1 MKFEGGMSE
10 DIVSVRAL
18 SKTYKVYARPVD
30 RLIEGLSRRTRHTP
44 FDALRE
50 IDFNVPKGEGLGI
63 IGENGAGKSTLLKIL
78 AGITAP
84 TSGNCRLDGSV
95 ASILELG
102 SAFHGEF
109 TGRQNIVL
117 NAAMFGL
124 DRQQVIDRTPG
135 IIEFS
140 ELGRFIDQPIKTY
153 STGMVMRL
161 GFAIAIQVDPDV
173 LIIDEALSVG
183 DGYFQKKCMV
193 HLKRY
198 VERGGTLLICSHA
211 MYYISAFCERA
222 LWMRDGRIEM
232 LGPTT
237 TVVPRYEAFLDAKSD
252 HMDEH
257 REIVEAT
264 PTSPARLKKV
274 NVLTGP
280 NYRQGDRFELEVHW
294 TCDKPEGK
302 FHICVGINR
311 PDEVEVAS
319 FLSHRSGVGPWTG
332 STDHCVRLEVP
343 ELPLVKGSFKL
354 YVFLLAEDGLHIY
367 DTHIIDDALTVEYE
381 DYPFGIV
388 GIPHRWQEGEG
399 C

>member
-1 MKFEGGMSE
+1 MNDHVISAR
-10 DIVSVRAL
+10 SL

-30 RLIEGLSRRTRHTP
+30 RLIEGVLRRPRHTP
-44 FDALRE
+44 FNALRGV
-50 IDFNVPKGEGLGI
+50 DFEVPRGEGLGI

-84 TSGNCRLDGSV
+84 TSGEFHLQGTV

-102 SAFHGEF
+102 SAFHGEL

-124 DRQQVIDRTPG
+124 DRHQVIEYTPR

-161 GFAIAIQVDPDV
+161 GFAIAIQVNPDV

-193 HLKRY
+193 HLKSY
-198 VERGGTLLICSHA
+198 VEKGGTLLICSHA
-211 MYYISAFCERA
+211 MYYISAFCRRA
-222 LWMRDGRIEM
+222 LWLHEGKAEA
-232 LGPTT
+232 LGPTQE
-237 TVVPRYEAFLDAKSD
+237 VVPRYEAYLDSKTDRA
-252 HMDEH
+252 E
-257 REIVEAT
+257 EGPQIVEAAANA
-264 PTSPARLKKV
+264 PARIDEARL
-274 NVLTGP
+274 LTGDT
-280 NYRQGDRFELEVHW
+280 YRHRGALELEISW
-294 TCDKPEGK
+294 SCDDPEMA
-302 FHICVGINR
+302 FHLAVGLNR

-319 FLSHRSGVGPWTG
+319 FLSNRSDAGPWTG
-332 STDHCVRLEVP
+332 STHHTVRLEIP
-343 ELPLVKGSFKL
+343 QLPLVKNTFKL

-367 DTHIIDDALTVEYE
+367 DTRILEDAFSVEYD

-388 GIPHRWQEGEG
+388 AIPHRWRAVGDG
-399 C
+399 S

>member
-1 MKFEGGMSE
+1 MN
-10 DIVSVRAL
+10 DHIVSARDL
-18 SKTYKVYARPVD
+18 SKTYKVYTRPVD
-30 RLIEGLSRRTRHTP
+30 RLIEGLLRRGRHTP
-44 FDALRE
+44 FSALRG
-50 IDFNVPKGEGLGI
+50 IDFEAPKGEGLGI

-84 TSGNCRLDGSV
+84 TSGNFRLEGSV

-124 DRQQVIDRTPG
+124 DRQQVNEHTPG

-193 HLKRY
+193 HLKSY
-198 VERGGTLLICSHA
+198 VKNGGTLLICSHA
-211 MYYISAFCERA
+211 MYYISAFCKRA
-222 LWMRDGRIEM
+222 LWLHEGRVEA
-232 LGPTT
+232 LGPSQ
-237 TVVPRYEAFLDAKSD
+237 VVIPCYEAYLDSKTDRAEESP
-252 HMDEH
+252 
-257 REIVEAT
+257 EIVEAV
-264 PTSPARLKKV
+264 PTSPARIDDVRL
-274 NVLTGP
+274 LTGDT
-280 NYRQGDRFELEVHW
+280 YRHKGALELEISW
-294 TCDKPEGK
+294 SCDDPEMA
-302 FHICVGINR
+302 FHLGVGLNR

-319 FLSHRSGVGPWTG
+319 FLSHRSDSGPWTG
-332 STDHCVRLEVP
+332 KTHHTVRLEIP
-343 ELPLVKGSFKL
+343 ELPLVKNTFKL

-367 DTHIIDDALTVEYE
+367 DTRILEDAFSVEYD

-388 GIPHRWQEGEG
+388 AIPHQWRVVGNES
-399 C
+399 

>member
-1 MKFEGGMSE
+1 MN
-10 DIVSVRAL
+10 DHIVSARDL

-30 RLIEGLSRRTRHTP
+30 RLIEGLLRRPRHTP
-44 FDALRE
+44 FNALRG
-50 IDFNVPKGEGLGI
+50 IDFEVPKGEGLGI

-84 TSGNCRLDGSV
+84 TSGDFRLEGSV

-102 SAFHGEF
+102 SAFHGEL

-124 DRQQVIDRTPG
+124 DRQQVNEHTPG

-161 GFAIAIQVDPDV
+161 GFAIAIQVNPDV

-193 HLKRY
+193 HLKSY
-198 VERGGTLLICSHA
+198 VEKGGTLLICSHA
-211 MYYISAFCERA
+211 MYYISAFCKRA
-222 LWMRDGRIEM
+222 LWLHEGKAEA
-232 LGPTT
+232 LGPTQE
-237 TVVPRYEAFLDAKSD
+237 VVPRYEAYLDSRTNRA
-252 HMDEH
+252 EEGP
-257 REIVEAT
+257 EIAEAA
-264 PTSPARLKKV
+264 PNAPARIDEARL
-274 NVLTGP
+274 LTG
-280 NYRQGDRFELEVHW
+280 NTYRHQGALVLEIGW
-294 TCDKPEGK
+294 SCDDPEMA
-302 FHICVGINR
+302 FHLGVGLNR

-319 FLSHRSGVGPWTG
+319 FLSHRSDAGPWTG
-332 STDHCVRLEVP
+332 NNHHTVRFEIP
-343 ELPLVKGSFKL
+343 QLPLVKNTFKL
-354 YVFLLAEDGLHIY
+354 YVFLLAEDGLHIH
-367 DTHIIDDALTVEYE
+367 DTRILEDAFTIEYE

-388 GIPHRWQEGEG
+388 AIPHRWRVVGDES
-399 C
+399 

>member
-1 MKFEGGMSE
+1 MNDHIISTRG
-10 DIVSVRAL
+10 L

-30 RLIEGLSRRTRHTP
+30 RLIEGLLRRPRHTR
-44 FDALRE
+44 FSALRG
-50 IDFNVPKGEGLGI
+50 IDFEVPKGEGLGI

-84 TSGNCRLDGSV
+84 TSGNYRLEGSV

-102 SAFHGEF
+102 SAFHGEL
-109 TGRQNIVL
+109 TGRQNIAL

-124 DRQQVIDRTPG
+124 DRQQVIEHTPG

-161 GFAIAIQVDPDV
+161 GFAIAIQVNPDV

-193 HLKRY
+193 HLKSY
-198 VERGGTLLICSHA
+198 VENGGTLLICSHA
-211 MYYISAFCERA
+211 MYYISAFCRRA
-222 LWMRDGRIEM
+222 LWLHEGKVEA
-232 LGPTT
+232 LGPTPE
-237 TVVPRYEAFLDAKSD
+237 VVPRYEAYLDSKTDRA
-252 HMDEH
+252 EEGP
-257 REIVEAT
+257 EIVKAA
-264 PTSPARLKKV
+264 PASPARIDDVRLP
-274 NVLTGP
+274 TGDT
-280 NYRQGDRFELEVHW
+280 YRHKGALELEISW
-294 TCDKPEGK
+294 SCNDPEMA
-302 FHICVGINR
+302 FHLGVGLNR

-319 FLSHRSGVGPWTG
+319 FLSHRSDSGPWTG
-332 STDHCVRLEVP
+332 NTHHTVRLEIP
-343 ELPLVKGSFKL
+343 QLPLVKNSFKL

-367 DTHIIDDALTVEYE
+367 DTRILEDAFSVEYD

-388 GIPHRWQEGEG
+388 AIPHRWKVVRGES
-399 C
+399 

>member
-1 MKFEGGMSE
+1 MN
-10 DIVSVRAL
+10 DHIVSAHDL

-30 RLIEGLSRRTRHTP
+30 RLIEGLLRRPRHTP
-44 FDALRE
+44 FNALRG
-50 IDFNVPKGEGLGI
+50 IDFEVPKGEGLGI

-84 TSGNCRLDGSV
+84 TSGVFRLEGSV

-102 SAFHGEF
+102 SAFHGEL

-124 DRQQVIDRTPG
+124 DRQQVNEHTPG

-161 GFAIAIQVDPDV
+161 GFAIAMQVNPNV

-198 VERGGTLLICSHA
+198 VEKGGTLLICSHA
-211 MYYISAFCERA
+211 MYYISAFCKRA
-222 LWMRDGRIEM
+222 LWLHEGKAEA
-232 LGPTT
+232 LGPTQE
-237 TVVPRYEAFLDAKSD
+237 VVPRYEAYLDSRTDRA
-252 HMDEH
+252 EEGP
-257 REIVEAT
+257 EIVEAA
-264 PTSPARLKKV
+264 PNAPARIDEARL
-274 NVLTGP
+274 LTG
-280 NYRQGDRFELEVHW
+280 NTYHHQATLELEIGW
-294 TCDKPEGK
+294 SCDDPEMA
-302 FHICVGINR
+302 FHLGVGLNR

-319 FLSHRSGVGPWTG
+319 FLSHRSDAGPWTG
-332 STDHCVRLEVP
+332 STHHTVRLEIP
-343 ELPLVKGSFKL
+343 ELPLVKNTFKL

-367 DTHIIDDALTVEYE
+367 DTRILEDAFTIEYE

-388 GIPHRWQEGEG
+388 AIPHQWRAVGDG
-399 C
+399 S

>member
-1 MKFEGGMSE
+1 MS
-10 DIVSVRAL
+10 DTIISAADL
-18 SKTYKVYARPVD
+18 SKTYRVYARPID
-30 RLIEGLSRRTRHTP
+30 RLVEGFLRRPRHTP
-44 FDALRE
+44 FHALQGISFE
-50 IDFNVPKGEGLGI
+50 VPRGEGLGI

-84 TSGNCRLDGSV
+84 TSGNHRLAGSV

-102 SAFHGEF
+102 SAFHGEL

-124 DRQQVIDRTPG
+124 DRQQVIERMPR

-161 GFAIAIQVDPDV
+161 GFAIAIQVEPDV
-173 LIIDEALSVG
+173 LLIDEALSVG

-193 HLKRY
+193 HLTDY
-198 VERGGTLLICSHA
+198 VDKGGTLLICSHA
-211 MYYISAFCERA
+211 MYYISAFCKRA
-222 LWMRDGRIEM
+222 LWMRDGRVEM
-232 LGPTT
+232 LGPTA

-252 HMDEH
+252 RLEEP

-264 PTSPARLKKV
+264 PTSPARLTD
-274 NVLTGP
+274 VLLLSGST
-280 NYRQGDRFELEVHW
+280 YRQGDPFELEVRW
-294 TCDKPEGK
+294 ICDEPETR
-302 FHICVGINR
+302 FHICVGLNR

-319 FLSHRSGVGPWTG
+319 FLSHRSGVGPWSG
-332 STDHCVRLEVP
+332 ATDHSVRLEVP

-367 DTHIIDDALTVEYE
+367 DTRIVDDAVTVEYE

-388 GIPHRWQEGEG
+388 SIPHRWRQGEDR
-399 C
+399 

>member
-1 MKFEGGMSE
+1 MSE

-183 DGYFQKKCMV
+183 DGYFQKKCLV

-211 MYYISAFCERA
+211 RYYISAFCERA
-222 LWMRDGRIEM
+222 
-232 LGPTT
+232 
-237 TVVPRYEAFLDAKSD
+237 
-252 HMDEH
+252 
-257 REIVEAT
+257 
-264 PTSPARLKKV
+264 
-274 NVLTGP
+274 
-280 NYRQGDRFELEVHW
+280 
-294 TCDKPEGK
+294 
-302 FHICVGINR
+302 
-311 PDEVEVAS
+311 
-319 FLSHRSGVGPWTG
+319 
-332 STDHCVRLEVP
+332 
-343 ELPLVKGSFKL
+343 
-354 YVFLLAEDGLHIY
+354 
-367 DTHIIDDALTVEYE
+367 
-381 DYPFGIV
+381 
-388 GIPHRWQEGEG
+388 
-399 C
+399 